1 MEQKTQKK
9 VLFLKII
16 AFEYGTASSRNP
28 GQDTSNRLPMC

>member
-1 MEQKTQKK
+1 MEQKTKKK
-9 VLFLKII
+9 VLVFKII